1 MALALQITI
10 ALAAGSVLL
19 ALVSDAFA
27 HEMSRL
33 VEAAFDWIEYRLA
46 LRERSRRRRRA
57 TRVDAVYPEVRVL
70 RSGAHLMTP
79 IGHRKAA

>member
-10 ALAAGSVLL
+10 ALAAGSILL

-33 VEAAFDWIEYRLA
+33 VEAGFDWIEYRLA
-46 LRERSRRRRRA
+46 LRERKRERRKSPRVEVVRA
-57 TRVDAVYPEVRVL
+57 DVHVL
-70 RSGAHLMTP
+70 RSGAHLVTSM
-79 IGHRKAA
+79 GQRKAA